1 MAFARER
8 DGRDRGRC
16 NEEQHAEDAAA
27 PTRIAGSAAPGANR
41 RYDVGRTIR
50 VAHSRSV
57 ADAGVAEGLDAQP
70 KRSWACFTQRDTPT
84 GDFI

>member
-1 MAFARER
+1 MVIAGEGDR
-8 DGRDRGRC
+8 RDRGRC
-16 NEEQHAEDAAA
+16 NQKQPAEDAPA
-27 PTRIAGSAAPGANR
+27 PTRIAGSASPGASC

-50 VAHSRSV
+50 VAHYRSV